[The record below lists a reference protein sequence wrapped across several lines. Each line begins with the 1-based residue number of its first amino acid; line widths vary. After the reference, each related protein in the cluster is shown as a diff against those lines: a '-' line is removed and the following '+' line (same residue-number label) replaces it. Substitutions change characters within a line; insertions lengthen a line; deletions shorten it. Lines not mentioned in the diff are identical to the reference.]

1 MVFVYTKVD
10 SAAADALPLPAAP
23 PAAPRI
29 CVRIWNE
36 DPWGLCKFQSPRPD
50 RWDSFGGS
58 ESMKTKIL
66 RILAG
71 LCIASLLFAVACGG
85 GSSSSSGNSNSQTG
99 TVHAMISDDPTED
112 WATIG
117 VKVLSISLVPQG
129 GGTAV
134 PVYTAPSTAPMINL
148 VQLDQLSEILGNTT
162 IPVGTYSQAQL
173 TLSANNNGTTCD
185 VELVVSGD
193 PAAGFDLPAGTNVP
207 CNEIQITGATGS
219 AGSLTVPLTLNL
231 TTPLTVTSNSSNA
244 LDLEFDLRNPALIVE
259 HYPAT
264 ATAPTW
270 AVNFSGPVRHHPRP
284 DLSKVLLRHHY
295 GQVASVSTDNTSI
308 TINKAYPVYPVATP
322 ETATV
327 STTPLTILADS
338 TNGTIMYDLDG
349 NGSVSTVTS
358 FASLASTL
366 PNMYVRIAAR
376 YSTSGTLT
384 ATRIYYGSTFN
395 EVWQNPEGHVL
406 HINTTT
412 NVMHITTEDGKAT
425 AVKIGPNTNFYFG
438 SSNTPLNSSGGGQTF
453 FDGTTPGGL
462 PNVARGFKVN
472 TTIDPASTATPP
484 VALTVEIDIA
494 RYDGTITNPGSSGFT
509 YTRKFAMAD
518 TRGGIDNYSG
528 VLDYISSTSANT
540 DQEDNAITGF
550 YWWDF
555 TYPTLADTGSNAVS
569 DFVSATDGSVN
580 FGGTIGT
587 LRTVGLSN
595 STWNDPAAADSWS
608 AKWAVL
614 LPVPA
619 PIGAITTAF
628 NSGNNTF
635 AYTVPNTSA
644 ISGVKSSTV
653 HSADAAAALPVTVD
667 LTTDTLI
674 YLINR
679 ANGVITISTPT
690 LSQAGSALTVGVP
703 VKVYGI
709 PQADGSIK
717 CYSLLFFT
725 GTTSTR

>member
-1 MVFVYTKVD
+1 MKV
-10 SAAADALPLPAAP
+10 
-23 PAAPRI
+23 
-29 CVRIWNE
+29 
-36 DPWGLCKFQSPRPD
+36 Q
-50 RWDSFGGS
+50 
-58 ESMKTKIL
+58 IL

-71 LCIASLLFAVACGG
+71 LCMASLLFVVACGG
-85 GSSSSSGNSNSQTG
+85 GSSSSTPPANQTG
-99 TVHAMISDDPTED
+99 TVHVMLSDDPTED

-117 VKVLSISLVPQG
+117 VKVMSISLVPSG

-134 PVYTAPSTAPMINL
+134 PVYTAPSTPPMINL

-162 IPVGTYSQAQL
+162 IPVGTYSKAQL

-193 PAAGFDLPAGTNVP
+193 PAVGFDLPAGTVVP
-207 CNEIQITGATGS
+207 CSEMQIVGATGS
-219 AGSLTVPLTLNL
+219 SGSMTVPLTVDLV
-231 TTPLTVTSNSSNA
+231 TPLTVTSDSSNA
-244 LDLEFDLRNPALIVE
+244 LDLEVDLNHPALIVE
-259 HYPAT
+259 HDPAG

-270 AVNFSGPVRHHPRP
+270 AVNFNGPVRHHPRP

-295 GQVASVSTDNTSI
+295 GQVASVSSDDTSI
-308 TINKAYPVYPVATP
+308 TINKAYPVYPVTTP

-327 STTPLTILADS
+327 STTPLTILADN
-338 TNGTIMYDLDG
+338 TNGTIVYDLDG
-349 NGSVSTVTS
+349 SGSVSTVTS
-358 FASLASTL
+358 FSSLASTL
-366 PNMYVRIAAR
+366 PNMYVRVAAR

-384 ATRIYYGSTFN
+384 ATRIYYGSNFN

-406 HINTTT
+406 HVNTTT

-425 AVKIGPNTNFYFG
+425 PVKIGPNTNFFFG
-438 SSNTPLNSSGGGQTF
+438 SSNTPLNTSGGGQAF

-494 RYDGTITNPGSSGFT
+494 RYGGAISNPGGSGFT

-518 TRGGIDNYSG
+518 TRGGLDNYSG
-528 VLDYISSTSANT
+528 VLDYISSSSANT
-540 DQEDNAITGF
+540 DQQGNSITGF
-550 YWWDF
+550 YWWNF
-555 TYPTLADTGSNAVS
+555 TYPTLADTSSTAVS

-580 FGGTIGT
+580 FGGTIGA
-587 LRTVGLSN
+587 LKPVGLSR

-608 AKWAVL
+608 ALWSVL

-619 PIGAITTAF
+619 PIGLVTTAF

-635 AYTVPNTSA
+635 AYEVAATAAVAGTRPT
-644 ISGVKSSTV
+644 TV
-653 HSADAAAALPVTVD
+653 HSADVPAAQPVTVD
-667 LTTDTLI
+667 LSSDTLI
-674 YLINR
+674 YEITR
-679 ANGVITISTPT
+679 SNGVITISTPT
-690 LSQAGSALTVGVP
+690 LSTAGAALTTGVP
-703 VKVYGI
+703 VKVFGI

-717 CYSLLFFT
+717 CYTLFFYA
-725 GTTSTR
+725 GTASTK